1 MSDAVNRND
10 QNEMTGDHDA
20 DGAGTLHEPNT
31 INIPSVVMFLVAL
44 AAAVVVVALLMRG
57 LLRYF
62 DARKAQEAPPPSP
75 LAPGVRVPPEPR
87 LQGAPGSVSSPAED
101 IRRFREREDQM
112 LNSYGWIDQQSGIIH
127 IPIEQAKKMIEQKGL
142 PAMPPGPAPPGET
155 QGAAAPGA
163 EKKRDRKSVV
173 EGEGGEGG

>member
-1 MSDAVNRND
+1 MSDTVIHNDRN
-10 QNEMTGDHDA
+10 ETTGDHDA

-101 IRRFREREDQM
+101 IRRFREREDQT
-112 LNSYGWIDQQSGIIH
+112 LNSYGWIDQQSGIIR
-127 IPIEQAKKMIEQKGL
+127 IPIEQAKKLIEQKGA
-142 PAMPPGPAPPGET
+142 PATPPSASR
-155 QGAAAPGA
+155 GAAAPGA
-163 EKKRDRKSVV
+163 EKKR
-173 EGEGGEGG
+173 

>member
-1 MSDAVNRND
+1 MSDTVIHNDRN
-10 QNEMTGDHDA
+10 ETTEGRDA
-20 DGAGTLHEPNT
+20 DGAGTLYEPNT
-31 INIPSVVMFLVAL
+31 VNIPSVVMFLVAL

-87 LQGAPGSVSSPAED
+87 LQGAPGSVRSPTED
-101 IRRFREREDQM
+101 IRRFREQEDQM
-112 LNSYGWIDQQSGIIH
+112 LNSYGWIDQPNGIIR

-142 PAMPPGPAPPGET
+142 PATPPGPSPGAAPPGPSP
-155 QGAAAPGA
+155 GAAPPGPSPGAAPPGA
-163 EKKRDRKSVV
+163 EKKR
-173 EGEGGEGG
+173 

>member
-1 MSDAVNRND
+1 MSDVVIHNDRN
-10 QNEMTGDHDA
+10 ETAGGRGA

-44 AAAVVVVALLMRG
+44 AAAVVVVALLTRG

-62 DARKAQEAPPPSP
+62 DARKAQKAPPPSP
-75 LAPGVRVPPEPR
+75 LATEARLPPEPR

-101 IRRFREREDQM
+101 IRQFREREDQM
-112 LNSYGWIDQQSGIIH
+112 LNSYGWIDQQRGIIR

-142 PAMPPGPAPPGET
+142 PATPPSASR
-155 QGAAAPGA
+155 GAAAPGA
-163 EKKRDRKSVV
+163 ENKR
-173 EGEGGEGG
+173 

>member
-1 MSDAVNRND
+1 MSDTVIHNDRN
-10 QNEMTGDHDA
+10 ETTRGRDA

-75 LAPGVRVPPEPR
+75 LAPGVRLPPEPR
-87 LQGAPGSVSSPAED
+87 LQGAPGSVGSPAED
-101 IRRFREREDQM
+101 VGRFREQEDQM
-112 LNSYGWIDQQSGIIH
+112 LNSYGWIDQQRGIIR
-127 IPIEQAKKMIEQKGL
+127 IPIEQAKKMIEQKGAS
-142 PAMPPGPAPPGET
+142 AMPPGAS
-155 QGAAAPGA
+155 QGAATPGA
-163 EKKRDRKSVV
+163 EKLR
-173 EGEGGEGG
+173 